1 MKADPGYFGPDSMM
15 WKVNKEITVLF
26 GGARALLMHAAHP
39 LIAAGARQTSFYQ
52 RDPWKRLIRTLSL
65 QNSVTF
71 GTKEEADESAH
82 RINKLH
88 EVIKGTDEV
97 SGGYYDAL
105 DHEQLLWVHACLQ
118 ISSIYFYEKTVKKLT
133 TEEKD
138 LYHKENTVAA
148 EMVLVDPK
156 QMPTTHEGLK
166 QWVIEKSKEKPFDKV
181 LFGLGIR
188 FVGETVAK
196 KLAKRFGSIDS
207 LKKASL
213 EELIQTEDIGERIAK
228 SLVAYFSDPKNQD
241 LLSQLQIFGLQLELK
256 LTTLALHSQF
266 SGKRFVVSG
275 VFESFSREDLKK
287 EIEDLGG
294 IIASSIS
301 SKTDYLVAG
310 EGIGPSKKAKAEQLG
325 IPLLNEL
332 EYMQLKQ

>member
-15 WKVNKEITVLF
+15 WKVNMEITVLF

-88 EVIKGTDEV
+88 EVIKGTDEI

-133 TEEKD
+133 TEEKN
-138 LYHKENTVAA
+138 LYHRENTLAA
-148 EMVLVDPK
+148 EMVLIDSK
-156 QMPTTHEGLK
+156 KMPTTHEGLK
-166 QWVIEKSKEKPFDKV
+166 QWVIDKSKEKDY
-181 LFGLGIR
+181 LMM
-188 FVGETVAK
+188 TDVAK
-196 KLAKRFGSIDS
+196 DVFDIIGGGPVPTHIKPIWPFISFIAFNTLPKEFKDIYGIKETKFKSILVSFNLAM
-207 LKKASL
+207 LKYTRPFL
-213 EELIQTEDIGERIAK
+213 PPFFRLIAPARWAKQRITRKPNLKFKDK
-228 SLVAYFSDPKNQD
+228 SR
-241 LLSQLQIFGLQLELK
+241 I
-256 LTTLALHSQF
+256 
-266 SGKRFVVSG
+266 
-275 VFESFSREDLKK
+275 
-287 EIEDLGG
+287 
-294 IIASSIS
+294 
-301 SKTDYLVAG
+301 
-310 EGIGPSKKAKAEQLG
+310 
-325 IPLLNEL
+325 
-332 EYMQLKQ
+332 